1 MDTGKCGLVGEK
13 ETTVA
18 NGRANKKTFIAVVRV
33 GARCI
38 MVVADG
44 DELSESKWER
54 NKYTGIW

>member
-13 ETTVA
+13 ERTVA

-33 GARCI
+33 EARCI

-44 DELSESKWER
+44 DELSESK
-54 NKYTGIW
+54 